1 MNSICEL
8 VGFEYRKILWK
19 RRTIITL
26 LFAIFITAFSC
37 VGPLMGNDYIK
48 GEISESTYDGMKKD
62 REYIRSMSGREI
74 GSDIISET
82 IEAYSKIPPTDGKY
96 TDTEEYQQYARP
108 YSEIYYMIRK
118 AYNIKDRKEIELLS
132 EEKVN
137 NFYSIRQN
145 MVERSIEETRMS
157 NAEKAASVNLSRQV
171 KTPFIYSY
179 TGGYTRFFSQMFVTA
194 ILICFICSICIA
206 PLFAGEYTDK
216 MDSLILSSKYGKNK
230 VIYAKLFTGI
240 SFSIL
245 LSIVLTVVSY
255 VTTMAFFGWEGGNS
269 PIQFFLPLSI
279 HPFTMGQVAL
289 LYFVLILF
297 GNILSVTLTMLLSA
311 KLKSPFMV
319 IVIMTVITILPMF
332 MNLSEDI
339 LWIYHLFNLIPVKMF
354 SIGNIL
360 DVFFINLFGLMVQ
373 PYEIILAFA
382 IISSIVLLPFT
393 YRSFKNHN

>member
-26 LFAIFITAFSC
+26 LFAVFITVFSC
-37 VGPLMGNDYIK
+37 IGPLMGNDYIK

-62 REYIRSMSGREI
+62 REYIRSMSGRVI
-74 GSDIISET
+74 GSDILSET
-82 IEAYSKIPPTDGKY
+82 IEAYTQIPPTDGKY
-96 TDTEEYQQYARP
+96 TDTQEYQQYARP
-108 YSEIYYMIRK
+108 YYEIYYMIRK
-118 AYNIKDRKEIELLS
+118 AYNINDRKEIELLS
-132 EEKVN
+132 EENVN
-137 NFYSIRQN
+137 NFYSIRQD
-145 MVERSIEETRMS
+145 MVERSIEETTMS
-157 NAEKAASVNLSRQV
+157 STEKPASVRLSKQV

-194 ILICFICSICIA
+194 ILICFICSICIS

-269 PIQFFLPLSI
+269 PIQFFYHYQYTHLQWGRL
-279 HPFTMGQVAL
+279 HYYT
-289 LYFVLILF
+289 LF
-297 GNILSVTLTMLLSA
+297 
-311 KLKSPFMV
+311 
-319 IVIMTVITILPMF
+319 
-332 MNLSEDI
+332 
-339 LWIYHLFNLIPVKMF
+339 
-354 SIGNIL
+354 
-360 DVFFINLFGLMVQ
+360 
-373 PYEIILAFA
+373 
-382 IISSIVLLPFT
+382 
-393 YRSFKNHN
+393 